1 MAKNLHIP
9 SVLKFFGL
17 SVFLFFSIGFGE
29 NRQSDK
35 VCEQIAVSIDYQ
47 YDNYF
52 VDKDDVMELITMG
65 GTRNLI
71 GNWWTHLDL
80 QQIEKRLMD
89 HHFIKKAE
97 VYRDLEG
104 NMLVDVY
111 QKRPIARVI
120 RNGINQAYISEDGE
134 VLPIS
139 KKFTARVVLISGDF
153 GPELVKTQQINQTLE
168 GKLMDLLDFIDQDDF
183 WRAQISEVNIDRK
196 GNVIL
201 YPQVTK
207 QYIEFGDL
215 NNLAHKFKKLKI
227 FYQEILPQ
235 KGWNYY
241 TKVNLKYQDQ
251 IICE

>member
-1 MAKNLHIP
+1 MFKNLHIP
-9 SVLKFFGL
+9 SVLKIFGL
-17 SVFLFFSIGFGE
+17 SILLFFSIGFGE

-35 VCEQIAVSIDYQ
+35 VCEQIVVAIDYQ

-52 VDKDDVMELITMG
+52 VDKDEVMDLMTVG

-71 GNWWTHLDL
+71 GNWWVHLDL
-80 QQIEKRLMD
+80 KEIEKRVMG

-104 NMLVDVY
+104 NMLVEVN
-111 QKRPIARVI
+111 QKRPIARII
-120 RNGINQAYISEDGE
+120 RNGVNQAYISDEGE
-134 VLPIS
+134 ILPVS
-139 KKFTARVVLISGDF
+139 KKFTARVVLISGDY
-153 GPELVKTQQINQTLE
+153 GSELVKSKQVNQTLE
-168 GKLMDLLDFIDQDDF
+168 GKLMDLLRFIDEDEF
-183 WRAQISEVNIDRK
+183 WKAQVSEVNIDRK

-215 NNLAHKFKKLKI
+215 NNLTHKFDKLKI
-227 FYQEILPQ
+227 FYQDILPQ